1 MVSALLTGDPE
12 NQDLPMRRLG
22 MAIFGSA
29 MLAVIIFAVVAV
41 YGVYNPGGGS
51 LADDTL
57 VIERETGARFVY
69 TGGTLYPVAN
79 FASARL
85 VLGEPNPKRQTVSQA
100 TLRGRPR
107 GPMLGIAGA
116 PDALPDPGALVG
128 LPWSVCGAPTV
139 NGGSATQLMVGRQL
153 AGGAQ
158 LGEQSLLVSAGSD
171 RYLIWHNHRM
181 QIRDNTVLAALQLSP
196 ARAVPVSSVVLNA
209 ITAGPPLQPPNVDNS
224 GASSGRVVN
233 GRTLTIGSVVHAGGQ
248 YYVLLTD
255 GYAQINEVTK
265 SLLTATTTA
274 APPEITSQ
282 DLGAQLSQR
291 RVEPDGWL
299 TTLPNLVDAPS
310 GSTALCATYRGGSDA
325 KAQVTVEFFRQVPD
339 GLPTE
344 TSAAATQRGV
354 RTADRVVVEGGHG
367 AIVQT
372 LPVPGATT
380 TGTTVYLV
388 TDEGIKYGLAPGQ
401 FNTQATLGY
410 DGVTPALIPADLLAL
425 VPTGPV
431 LDATAAHNQ
440 LVRLGA

>member
-1 MVSALLTGDPE
+1 
-12 NQDLPMRRLG
+12 
-22 MAIFGSA
+22 
-29 MLAVIIFAVVAV
+29 
-41 YGVYNPGGGS
+41 
-51 LADDTL
+51 
-57 VIERETGARFVY
+57 
-69 TGGTLYPVAN
+69 
-79 FASARL
+79 
-85 VLGEPNPKRQTVSQA
+85 
-100 TLRGRPR
+100 
-107 GPMLGIAGA
+107 
-116 PDALPDPGALVG
+116 
-128 LPWSVCGAPTV
+128 
-139 NGGSATQLMVGRQL
+139 
-153 AGGAQ
+153 
-158 LGEQSLLVSAGSD
+158 
-171 RYLIWHNHRM
+171 
-181 QIRDNTVLAALQLSP
+181 
-196 ARAVPVSSVVLNA
+196 
-209 ITAGPPLQPPNVDNS
+209 
-224 GASSGRVVN
+224 
-233 GRTLTIGSVVHAGGQ
+233 VHAGGQ

-401 FNTQATLGY
+401 FNTQAALGY

>member
-29 MLAVIIFAVVAV
+29 MLAAIIFAAVAV

-51 LADDTL
+51 LSDDTL

-69 TGGTLYPVAN
+69 TGGTLFPVAN
-79 FASARL
+79 YASARL
-85 VLGEPNPKRQTVSQA
+85 VLGEPSPKLQTVSQA

-116 PDALPDPGALVG
+116 PDALPNPGALVG

-139 NGGSATQLMVGRQL
+139 NGGSSTQLMVGRQL
-153 AGGAQ
+153 AGGAE

-171 RYLIWHNHRM
+171 RFLIWHNRRL

-196 ARAVPVSSVVLNA
+196 ARAVPVSPVVLNA
-209 ITAGPPLQPPNVDNS
+209 ITAGPSLQPPNVDNS
-224 GASSGRVVN
+224 GTSSGRVID
-233 GRTLTIGSVVHAGGQ
+233 GRTATIGSVYNARGQ

-255 GYAQINEVTK
+255 GFAPINEVTK
-265 SLLTATTTA
+265 SLLTATTAA
-274 APPEITSQ
+274 APPEITPSQ
-282 DLGAQLSQR
+282 VGAQLSAK
-291 RVEPDGWL
+291 RVEPEGWPS
-299 TTLPNLVDAPS
+299 TLPDLVDTPTA
-310 GSTALCATYRGGSDA
+310 STVLCATYRGGDA

-339 GLPTE
+339 GLPV
-344 TSAAATQRGV
+344 SAAAGATQRGV
-354 RTADRVVVEGGHG
+354 RTADRVVVDGGHG

-372 LPVPGATT
+372 LPVAGATSS
-380 TGTTVYLV
+380 GTTVYLV

-401 FNTQATLGY
+401 VNTQSVLGY
-410 DGVTPALIPADLLAL
+410 EGVTPALIPADLLAL

-431 LDATAAHNQ
+431 LDATAAHSQ
-440 LVRLGA
+440 LERLGQ